1 MILEK
6 VKTAASAREA
16 IAMKVDGRDDV
27 ELVVKDKNVTGIRIG
42 GLHISVQSY
51 NLEIMAETPF
61 HEASWWMGKA
71 SVKGFGDKVQ
81 YFPEYDKAREWLDEF
96 DRLTV
101 ETDGPTSAKVLVD
114 EKGEFVRAS
123 ADPEPGNSSDIPF

>member
-6 VKTAASAREA
+6 VKTAATAREA
-16 IAMKVDGRDDV
+16 ISMKVEGRDDV
-27 ELVVKDKNVTGIRIG
+27 ELIVKDKNVTGIRIG
-42 GLHISVQSY
+42 GLHISVQTY

-61 HEASWWMGKA
+61 QEASWWMGKA
-71 SVKGFGDKVQ
+71 SVKGFGDKVK

-101 ETDGPTSAKVLVD
+101 ETDGPTNAKVLID
-114 EKGEFVRAS
+114 EKGAFVRPAS
-123 ADPEPGNSSDIPF
+123 EAAANSSDVPF